1 MRTECGVSAE
11 VPVTVALH
19 QELALSPLLFVV
31 VLDVLSESVR
41 KEELWE
47 LLCADDL
54 VMLAETEEELQR
66 RVVE

>member
-11 VPVTVALH
+11 FPVTVGLH

-47 LLCADDL
+47 LLYADDL
-54 VMLAETEEELQR
+54 VMLAETEEE
-66 RVVE
+66 